1 MSESGNKSETKSA
14 FAGFGLR
21 PKQIVSMLLILF
33 VLFGCTASQLTAD
46 RTPRRP
52 LDHTSSGGSDAGRSD
67 QPLLNDAPQGTPYKA
82 NHLID
87 SFYKTHNGNH
97 QDSYRES
104 YREGYRDG
112 YRDSRQDSPAAGQ
125 YFDNRPISSNPIET
139 RNAAL
144 HSISDTNNDHNFES
158 IEQRR
163 SPEARN
169 FDDLSAPSSRER
181 PMVSRKAR
189 SISPARNKENSEA
202 NRDDKKD
209 NEPAKVFV
217 QSTNQSS
224 NQINHKSN
232 ETMPINNTTRP
243 PTTALNQFFSLTN
256 SSLLLTLNDSQTA
269 RSPSTLPLLSSPGN
283 SSTESGGP
291 DQFYKDLLTSTRFWV
306 QRIGE

>member
-1 MSESGNKSETKSA
+1 MRVKINGHQLSDSGNKSETKSA
-14 FAGFGLR
+14 LAGLR

-52 LDHTSSGGSDAGRSD
+52 LDHASSGPAGGSRLGTD
-67 QPLLNDAPQGTPYKA
+67 LLNAAPSDTLYKA

-87 SFYKTHNGNH
+87 SFYNTHTGDH
-97 QDSYRES
+97 GYRDSYHRDS
-104 YREGYRDG
+104 YRDG
-112 YRDSRQDSPAAGQ
+112 YRDDDNAGQ
-125 YFDNRPISSNPIET
+125 YSDNRPISSNPIET

-144 HSISDTNNDHNFES
+144 HSASDTNNDHNFES
-158 IEQRR
+158 IAR
-163 SPEARN
+163 SPEVRN
-169 FDDLSAPSSRER
+169 FDDLSDLSAPSSRER
-181 PMVSRKAR
+181 LVSRKAR
-189 SISPARNKENSEA
+189 SISRNKETSEA

-209 NEPAKVFV
+209 NEPAKVFD

-232 ETMPINNTTRP
+232 ETMPINKTTRP
-243 PTTALNQFFSLTN
+243 PQTALNQFFSSTN
-256 SSLLLTLNDSQTA
+256 SSLLTPLNDSHTA

-283 SSTESGGP
+283 SSAESSGP